1 MLGPFF
7 ECTLHQLEQ
16 ESSAP
21 ALAEVLQCELREAT
35 VGEPRRVLTQPASPY
50 NTPLL
55 HYNFTNID
63 CMPGPFF
70 ECTLHQL
77 EQEDF
82 VSSLA
87 EVTNNAD
94 TVHLH
99 MCGTCQGLHFARP
112 DTSNSA
118 HGFCQA
124 PFTHCI
130 KPLEQTHCLVLIQSL
145 MCMPGPCRG
154 RPAILVIHLIRPGP
168 PPVRPAFFIFIITR
182 PGRLVHGF
190 RSCGSLPSGV
200 TYSQCTCSLL
210 RRYPTTSQTGQAT
223 EHLAVLHCIA
233 HGSPYGRCWYV
244 CKLFNPTL
252 GFPGEGP
259 KFGLSIVGSNVT
271 AWASGL

>member
-99 MCGTCQGLHFARP
+99 MCGTCPGLHFARP

-124 PFTHCI
+124 PITHCI
-130 KPLEQTHCLVLIQSL
+130 KPPGANSLPCSYPVSDVHAWPLSWAAGDSCHPSDSARPTSCEAGLLYFHYHKAGPSGPWLPQLWVAPFWCYLFTMHLLVAPQVSDHFANRA
-145 MCMPGPCRG
+145 GNRAPCRL
-154 RPAILVIHLIRPGP
+154 ALYC
-168 PPVRPAFFIFIITR
+168 TW
-182 PGRLVHGF
+182 
-190 RSCGSLPSGV
+190 LPLW
-200 TYSQCTCSLL
+200 SLL
-210 RRYPTTSQTGQAT
+210 
-223 EHLAVLHCIA
+223 
-233 HGSPYGRCWYV
+233 V
-244 CKLFNPTL
+244 CL
-252 GFPGEGP
+252 
-259 KFGLSIVGSNVT
+259 
-271 AWASGL
+271 